1 MPKILIVEDNEEGSE
16 SLSRWLQGKGFEVVM
31 AHDGQEGVAVAQSEK
46 PDLVLMDM
54 NMPVLDGW
62 EATQQIKAGP
72 ETKDL
77 PVIAVSALGLAQ
89 DRDRALKA
97 GCVDFFCKPVDFLQ
111 LLAHVEEH
119 LKGHGKISS
128 DSCLLE
134 DTGLES
140 GNEFR

>member
-1 MPKILIVEDNEEGSE
+1 MPKILIVEDNEEGSQ

-31 AHDGQEGVAVAQSEK
+31 ARDGQEGVAVAQSEK

-62 EATQQIKAGP
+62 EATQQIKAFP

-77 PVIAVSALGLAQ
+77 PVIALSALGLAQ

-97 GCVDFFCKPVDFLQ
+97 GCVDFFSKPVDFPE

-119 LKGHGKISS
+119 LKGRAKISS
-128 DSCLLE
+128 NTCLLE
-134 DTGLES
+134 DACLET
-140 GNEFR
+140 GNEVR